1 MQSLK
6 YVSSF
11 LAVALL
17 LGAAAFAKDANSG
30 KFTLDESA
38 RIGST
43 VLRPG
48 EYKAEWSGSNTALTV
63 SILQHGKTVATT
75 QGTLKELPAKAPADA
90 ISIKTL
96 PDKTQQV
103 DEIDFNHRTEALVF
117 SGM

>member
-6 YVSSF
+6 YASSF

-43 VLRPG
+43 VLQPG
-48 EYKAEWSGSNTALTV
+48 DYKAEWSGSNAALTI
-63 SILQHGKTVATT
+63 SILQHGKTIATT
-75 QGTLKELPAKAPADA
+75 QGTLKELPAKAPTNA
-90 ISIKTL
+90 ISMRTL
-96 PDKTQQV
+96 PDKTEQV
-103 DEIDFNHRTEALVF
+103 DEIDFGHRTEALVF

>member
-6 YVSSF
+6 YALSF

-38 RIGST
+38 RIGT
-43 VLRPG
+43 AVLQPG
-48 EYKAEWSGSNTALTV
+48 EYKVEWSGSNTAVTV

-75 QGTLKELPAKAPADA
+75 QGTLKELPAKAAADS
-90 ISIKTL
+90 ISMRTL
-96 PDKTQQV
+96 PDKTEQV
-103 DEIDFNHRTEALVF
+103 DEIDFGHRAEALVF